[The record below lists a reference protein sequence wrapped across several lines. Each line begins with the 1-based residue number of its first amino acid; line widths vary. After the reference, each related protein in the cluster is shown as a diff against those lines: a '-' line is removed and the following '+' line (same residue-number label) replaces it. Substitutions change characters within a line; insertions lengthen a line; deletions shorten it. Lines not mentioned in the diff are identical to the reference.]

1 MAQNNNQTGAQ
12 AAPATQSKAI
22 AAMKD
27 ELANGVL
34 RRIEELQ
41 ANGGLIVPK
50 DYAVTNQMNLAWLRI
65 SEMVVDD
72 GNGGQRPVVEVVTK
86 ASIANSLLDMVLQ
99 GMDIQKKQG
108 YFIVVNNKA
117 TRQKELTFWRSYFGD
132 EKLARAQGLTKC
144 RSIIVYEGDEFE
156 YVYTEDGETRITKH
170 VPNLSRINKDKIVA
184 AYAVVTMADGTR
196 SVTLKTMQQIRQ
208 AWQQGATKGNSP
220 AHRNFT
226 DDMAA
231 RTVERAALKHVIN
244 SSDDAWLF
252 SEEDKE
258 RRMINEGAAAAA
270 PTGANVEDVK
280 FEEVGTASIAE
291 QSETPRETMPPTPAP
306 TPIPRQDAPESAA
319 RTEAA
324 EDDPFKL

>member
-1 MAQNNNQTGAQ
+1 MAQNSNQSGTS
-12 AAPATQSKAI
+12 APAATQAKAI

-41 ANGGLIVPK
+41 ANGGLVIPK

-65 SEMVVDD
+65 SEMTVDLD
-72 GNGGQRPVVEVVTK
+72 GTQRPVLEVVTK
-86 ASIANSLLDMVLQ
+86 SSVANSLLDMVLQ

-117 TRQKELTFWRSYFGD
+117 THKKELTFWRSYFGD
-132 EKLARAQGLTKC
+132 EKLARAQGMAKC
-144 RSIIVYEGDEFE
+144 RSVIVYDGDEFE

-170 VPNLSRINKDKIVA
+170 IPNLSRINKDKIIA

-196 SVTLKTMQQIRQ
+196 SVTLKTMSQIRQ

-226 DDMAA
+226 DDMAG
-231 RTVERAALKHVIN
+231 RTVERAALKHIIN
-244 SSDDAWLF
+244 SSSDAWLL
-252 SEEDKE
+252 SEEEKE
-258 RRMINEGAAAAA
+258 RQMINAGTA
-270 PTGANVEDVK
+270 PAEANVEDVK
-280 FEEVGTASIAE
+280 FEEVGAPAIAA
-291 QSETPRETMPPTPAP
+291 QSETPGETMPPVATP
-306 TPIPRQDAPESAA
+306 TPIPRQEAPESAA
-319 RTEAA
+319 RPEAA
-324 EDDPFKL
+324 EDDLFKL

>member
-1 MAQNNNQTGAQ
+1 MTQNGQKGAQ
-12 AAPATQSKAI
+12 TAPATTQSKAI

-41 ANGGLIVPK
+41 ANGGLVIPK

-65 SEMVVDD
+65 TEMTVEVD
-72 GNGGQRPVVEVVTK
+72 GKQRPVLEVVTK
-86 ASIANSLLDMVLQ
+86 ASVANSLLDMVLQ

-108 YFIVVNNKA
+108 YFIVITNKA
-117 TRQKELTFWRSYFGD
+117 QQQKELTFWRSYFGD
-132 EKLARAQGLTKC
+132 EKLARGQGMTKC

-170 VPNLSRINKDKIVA
+170 VPNLTRVNKDKIVA

-231 RTVERAALKHVIN
+231 RTVERAALKHLIN
-244 SSDDAWLF
+244 SSSDAWLL
-252 SEEDKE
+252 SEEEKE
-258 RRMINEGAAAAA
+258 RRMIDTGAATPA
-270 PTGANVEDVK
+270 GANVEEVK
-280 FEEVGTASIAE
+280 FEEVAAPAIAAR
-291 QSETPRETMPPTPAP
+291 SETPDETIPPAPAP
-306 TPIPRQDAPESAA
+306 TPVPREEAPTAQPKAMEEDA
-319 RTEAA
+319 
-324 EDDPFKL
+324 FKL

>member
-1 MAQNNNQTGAQ
+1 MAQNGQNGTQ
-12 AAPATQSKAI
+12 AAPAATQSKAI

-41 ANGGLIVPK
+41 ANGGLVIPK

-65 SEMVVDD
+65 TEMTVEVD
-72 GNGGQRPVVEVVTK
+72 GKQRPVLEVVTR
-86 ASIANSLLDMVLQ
+86 ASVANSLLDMVLQ

-108 YFIVVNNKA
+108 YFIVTTNKA
-117 TRQKELTFWRSYFGD
+117 QQQKELTFWRSYFGD
-132 EKLARAQGLTKC
+132 EKLARGQGMTKC
-144 RSIIVYEGDEFE
+144 RSVIVYEGDEFE
-156 YVYTEDGETRITKH
+156 YIYTEDGETRITKH

-231 RTVERAALKHVIN
+231 RTVERAALKHIIN
-244 SSDDAWLF
+244 SSSDAWLL
-252 SEEDKE
+252 SEEEKE
-258 RRMINEGAAAAA
+258 RRMIDTGAATPA
-270 PTGANVEDVK
+270 GANVEDVK
-280 FEEVGTASIAE
+280 FEEVAAPAIAAR
-291 QSETPRETMPPTPAP
+291 SEAPAETMPPIP
-306 TPIPRQDAPESAA
+306 TPTPVPREEAPAA
-319 RTEAA
+319 QPEAA
-324 EDDPFKL
+324 EEDPFKL

>member
-1 MAQNNNQTGAQ
+1 MAQNRQNGTQ
-12 AAPATQSKAI
+12 AAPAATQSKAI

-41 ANGGLIVPK
+41 ANGGLVVPK

-65 SEMVVDD
+65 TEMTVEVD
-72 GNGGQRPVVEVVTK
+72 GKQRPVLEVVTR
-86 ASIANSLLDMVLQ
+86 ASVANSLLDMVLQ

-108 YFIVVNNKA
+108 YFIVVTNKA
-117 TRQKELTFWRSYFGD
+117 QQQKELTFWRSYFGD
-132 EKLARAQGLTKC
+132 EKLARGQGMTKC
-144 RSIIVYEGDEFE
+144 RPVIVYEGDEFE
-156 YVYTEDGETRITKH
+156 YVYTEDGETKITKH
-170 VPNLSRINKDKIVA
+170 IPNLSRINKDKIVA

-231 RTVERAALKHVIN
+231 RTVERAALKHIIN
-244 SSDDAWLF
+244 SSSDAWLL
-252 SEEDKE
+252 SEEEKE
-258 RRMINEGAAAAA
+258 RRMIDPGAAT
-270 PTGANVEDVK
+270 PVGANVEDVK
-280 FEEVGTASIAE
+280 FEEVTAPVIAA
-291 QSETPRETMPPTPAP
+291 QSETHGETIPPAPAP
-306 TPIPRQDAPESAA
+306 TPVPREETPAA
-319 RTEAA
+319 QPGAIE
-324 EDDPFKL
+324 EDPFKL

>member
-1 MAQNNNQTGAQ
+1 MMAQNGQNGAQ
-12 AAPATQSKAI
+12 AVPATTQSKAI
-22 AAMKD
+22 ASMKD

-41 ANGGLIVPK
+41 ANGGLVIPK

-65 SEMVVDD
+65 TEMTVEVD
-72 GNGGQRPVVEVVTK
+72 GKQRPVLEVVTK
-86 ASIANSLLDMVLQ
+86 ASVANSLLDMVLQ

-108 YFIVVNNKA
+108 YFIVVTNKA
-117 TRQKELTFWRSYFGD
+117 QQQKELTFWRSYFGD
-132 EKLARAQGLTKC
+132 EKLARGQGMTKC
-144 RSIIVYEGDEFE
+144 RSVVVYEGDEFE

-170 VPNLSRINKDKIVA
+170 VPNLTRVNKDKIVA

-231 RTVERAALKHVIN
+231 RTVERAALKHLIN
-244 SSDDAWLF
+244 SSSDAWLL
-252 SEEDKE
+252 SEEEKE
-258 RRMINEGAAAAA
+258 RRMIDAGTAA
-270 PTGANVEDVK
+270 PAGANVEEVR
-280 FEEVGTASIAE
+280 FEEVVPAAIAA
-291 QSETPRETMPPTPAP
+291 QSATPAETIPPAPAP
-306 TPIPRQDAPESAA
+306 TPVPREEAPAAQPEAMEEDA
-319 RTEAA
+319 
-324 EDDPFKL
+324 FKL

>member
-1 MAQNNNQTGAQ
+1 MTQNGQNGAQ
-12 AAPATQSKAI
+12 TAPVATQSKAI

-41 ANGGLIVPK
+41 ANGGLVIPK

-65 SEMVVDD
+65 SEMTVEVD
-72 GNGGQRPVVEVVTK
+72 GKQRPVLEVVTK
-86 ASIANSLLDMVLQ
+86 ASVANSLLDMVLQ

-108 YFIVVNNKA
+108 YFIVVTNKA
-117 TRQKELTFWRSYFGD
+117 QQQKELTFWRSYFGD
-132 EKLARAQGLTKC
+132 EKLARGQGMTKC
-144 RSIIVYEGDEFE
+144 RSVIVYEGDEFE

-231 RTVERAALKHVIN
+231 RTVERAALKHIIN
-244 SSDDAWLF
+244 SSSDAWLL
-252 SEEDKE
+252 SEEEKE
-258 RRMINEGAAAAA
+258 RRMIDTGTATPA
-270 PTGANVEDVK
+270 GANVEDVK
-280 FEEVGTASIAE
+280 FEEVAAPAIAAR
-291 QSETPRETMPPTPAP
+291 SETRGETMPPVP
-306 TPIPRQDAPESAA
+306 TPTPVPRKEAPAA
-319 RTEAA
+319 QPEAA
-324 EDDPFKL
+324 EEDPFKL

>member
-1 MAQNNNQTGAQ
+1 MAQNNNQNGAQ
-12 AAPATQSKAI
+12 TAPATQSKVV

-27 ELANGVL
+27 ELANSVL
-34 RRIEELQ
+34 RRIEALQ
-41 ANGGLIVPK
+41 SNGGLVVPK
-50 DYAVTNQMNLAWLRI
+50 DYAVTNQINLAWLRI

-72 GNGGQRPVVEVVTK
+72 GNGGQRPVLETVTK
-86 ASIANSLLDMVLQ
+86 ASVANSLLDMVLQ

-108 YFIVVNNKA
+108 YFIPIKNKA
-117 TRQKELTFWRSYFGD
+117 SGKLELTFWRSYFGD
-132 EKLARAQGLTKC
+132 EKLARAQGLAKI

-156 YVYTEDGETRITKH
+156 YIYTEDGEVKITKH
-170 VPNLSRINKDKIVA
+170 VPNLSRINKDKIIA
-184 AYAVVTMADGTR
+184 AYAVATMADGAR

-226 DDMAA
+226 DDMAR

-244 SSDDAWLF
+244 SSNDAWLF

-258 RRMINEGAAAAA
+258 RRMINEGAAAAT

-280 FEEVGTASIAE
+280 FEEVGAASIAE
-291 QSETPRETMPPTPAP
+291 QSETPGETIPPTPAP
-306 TPIPRQDAPESAA
+306 TPFPRQEAPEATA
-319 RTEAA
+319 RPEAA